1 MTDKAPEDVTR
12 FLMFRSVLRAAKWF
26 AADDEVRP
34 ALNYVRIMSLNAT
47 KLRVTA
53 TNGFILFDC
62 ECDTDIQGTMLN
74 KDGIFI
80 PAKSIPS
87 AFKSKKGAEIRDWVA
102 VRDDGSI
109 VVDCRSESPIKLGD
123 LDRYP
128 DVDTVL
134 KPAIRN
140 AKRTMEY
147 GEKIRNVDPE
157 MRVYEVGF
165 SVGQLYKVASGL
177 RDFQS
182 EGDRHTG
189 GSLFRDTKR
198 DRPTLIES
206 WNSASTKANILLMPF
221 HYHANLRKGDIVPES
236 YPSYEEE
243 VRLNPVSNLGNQI
256 ETTTQEAANDTSD

>member
-26 AADDEVRP
+26 AADDEGRP

-62 ECDTDIQGTMLN
+62 EFITDIQGTMLN

-80 PAKSIPS
+80 HAKSIPS
-87 AFKSKKGAEIRDWVA
+87 AFKSKKGAETRDWVA

-109 VVDCRSESPIKLGD
+109 VVDCRSESPIKLGE
-123 LDRYP
+123 LDQYP

-140 AKRTMEY
+140 ADDTMEY
-147 GEKIRNVDPE
+147 GGKIRNVDPE

-177 RDFQS
+177 KDFHA
-182 EGDRHTG
+182 EGDKHDG
-189 GSLFRDTKR
+189 GSIFRDTKR
-198 DRPTLIES
+198 DRATLIES

-221 HYHANLRKGDIVPES
+221 HYHENLRKGSIVPKS

-243 VRLNPVSNLGNQI
+243 VRLNPVSSSG
-256 ETTTQEAANDTSD
+256 T